1 MEIVNVPA
9 EVKPLKA
16 PSNSLSTAKFQPPFW
31 CWWLLLMG
39 VIISSTIVLKK
50 ITIEEIEQ
58 NLNSEELAEYKAIQ
72 QKIDDKHENCE
83 QYFLV
88 ATVEGQRIC
97 RSCPPGLSF
106 VTLKKGEIFYIGYT
120 CLGDS
125 RHSRGFLDE
134 HEVIK
139 LVNFTGTRD
148 QCHNME
154 LKLINGYKYLEESL
168 KPEAK
173 LVIPPYNINKMN

>member
-1 MEIVNVPA
+1 MKIVITPA
-9 EVKPLKA
+9 EQQPIEISTDEPIA
-16 PSNSLSTAKFQPPFW
+16 SNSQPPFW
-31 CWWLLLMG
+31 WWPLIFVGIVVTVALLF
-39 VIISSTIVLKK
+39 KK
-50 ITIEEIEQ
+50 ITVEDIEQ
-58 NLNSEELAEYKAIQ
+58 SLTPEELEEYQAVQK
-72 QKIDDKHENCE
+72 KIDDKHEDCE

-88 ATVEGQRIC
+88 ALVDGKRLC
-97 RSCPPGLSF
+97 RSCPPGISF

-120 CLGDS
+120 CLGDARYS
-125 RHSRGFLDE
+125 RSFLDE
-134 HEVIK
+134 HEVSK